1 MDDESFELLERFYD
15 RLRDVVEAQGKLRSG
30 SLITCSM
37 DVKNNTRASWLK
49 ESSIPAQKIDPN
61 HLRSLL
67 DSGLVRV
74 ANEVSKYVISAKG
87 LWEVEKKRSLL
98 DDDRL
103 LGYIDSKFFDLF
115 ETQTR
120 LSEKEKVIIMS
131 LLAARSF
138 APQSPVDLHKDEAT
152 MDAWIRIIESVYDI
166 LSKMGVISRLSR
178 EDLFGRKGNEHPV
191 SNLIRHTDALPRKT
205 KMLYKAAGNQQY
217 YLDLFDGARVS
228 VGKLGHLFWLVFED
242 KLNSLNF
249 DEVLELCQRTAYGE
263 GLYVFD
269 LKDHRFSSHEYDDV
283 IREGMK
289 ESILSSEYSLN

>member
-1 MDDESFELLERFYD
+1 MDDEPFELLERFYD
-15 RLRDVVEAQGKLRSG
+15 RLRDVVEAEGKLRSG
-30 SLITCSM
+30 SLITRSM
-37 DVKNNTRASWLK
+37 DVKNNTRASWLR
-49 ESSIPAQKIDPN
+49 ESSISAQRIDPN
-61 HLRSLL
+61 HLRNLL
-67 DSGLVRV
+67 DSGLVRE
-74 ANEVSKYVISAKG
+74 ASEISKYVISAKG

-103 LGYIDSKFFDLF
+103 VGYIDSKFFDIF

-152 MDAWIRIIESVYDI
+152 MDAWKRIVESVYDR
-166 LSKMGVISRLSR
+166 LSNMRVISKLGR
-178 EDLFGRKGNEHPV
+178 EDLFGKKGNEHPV

-228 VGKLGHLFWLVFED
+228 TGKLGHLFWLVFED
-242 KLNSLNF
+242 RLNTSNIDDVF
-249 DEVLELCQRTAYGE
+249 ELCQKIAYSE
-263 GLYVFD
+263 GIFVFD
-269 LKDHRFSSHEYDDV
+269 LSEHRFSSHEYDDA
-283 IREGMK
+283 IREGLK
-289 ESILSSEYSLN
+289 ESILSAEHSMS